1 MLADM
6 ATTRLDSARTAGLWL
21 AGIVIL
27 LLGALVLFYPGPL
40 ALGDRVP
47 FGLLFVI
54 PGLMVLNR
62 ARHETQD

>member
-1 MLADM
+1 M
-6 ATTRLDSARTAGLWL
+6 AAAQLGDLRTFGLWL
-21 AGIVIL
+21 AGILIL

-54 PGLMVLNR
+54 PGLIVLQR
-62 ARHETQD
+62 ARSATQT